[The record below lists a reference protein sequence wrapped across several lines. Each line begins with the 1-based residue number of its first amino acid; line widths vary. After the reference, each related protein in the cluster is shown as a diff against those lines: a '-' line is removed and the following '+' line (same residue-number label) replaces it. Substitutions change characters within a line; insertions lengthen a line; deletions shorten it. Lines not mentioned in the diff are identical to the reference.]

1 MLPKLKLIY
10 RFDAIHTKIQ
20 ASFFFFIFAVMNKL
34 IIWKHK
40 VPRLGKKK
48 NLAKEEQRWLEDSQF
63 QFQAHYK
70 AMVNYQDG
78 VVLT

>member
-20 ASFFFFIFAVMNKL
+20 ASFFFFYFCSNEQVDHMETQGTQI
-34 IIWKHK
+34 
-40 VPRLGKKK
+40 REKK